1 MRRAVAPVSGRCR
14 TGRQRI
20 YILTLPTRRA
30 GHMLCRVRSFFFFL
44 LVFTGLTTTTT
55 TTYKVFVVR
64 SSCFSIRQGNPRVWF
79 SCIFGYPVVSRACI
93 YLLFTFFLVSAMARR
108 TFENCVVVAR
118 SLLLLLVFLLSA
130 LYSHFLEKYKKKKKI
145 KTKCNEA
152 VPLAQSFVCSRSNS
166 KWQIVSLFVLI

>member
-1 MRRAVAPVSGRCR
+1 MPQTRVGSVRRAVAPVSGRCR

-30 GHMLCRVRSFFFFL
+30 GHMLCCVRSFFFFSL
-44 LVFTGLTTTTT
+44 LVFTGLTT

-108 TFENCVVVAR
+108 TFVIVSLSSPACCYFFLFFFCLPYIVISWR
-118 SLLLLLVFLLSA
+118 ST
-130 LYSHFLEKYKKKKKI
+130 KKKK
-145 KTKCNEA
+145 N
-152 VPLAQSFVCSRSNS
+152 
-166 KWQIVSLFVLI
+166 

>member
-1 MRRAVAPVSGRCR
+1 MPQTRVGSVRRAVAPVSGRCR

-30 GHMLCRVRSFFFFL
+30 GHMLCCVRSFFFFSL
-44 LVFTGLTTTTT
+44 LVFTGLTT

-93 YLLFTFFLVSAMARR
+93 YILFTFFLVSAMARR

-130 LYSHFLEKYKKKKKI
+130 LYSHFLEKYKKKKK
-145 KTKCNEA
+145 N
-152 VPLAQSFVCSRSNS
+152 
-166 KWQIVSLFVLI
+166 